1 MTRKPVLG
9 FKSQAS
15 EPRSPFGFGARD
27 QTSKLERKAG
37 HLTYLFVS
45 FAQESLREMVRLKIK
60 HPGLLS

>member
-1 MTRKPVLG
+1 MSKLQGAP
-9 FKSQAS
+9 S
-15 EPRSPFGFGARD
+15 GFGARD